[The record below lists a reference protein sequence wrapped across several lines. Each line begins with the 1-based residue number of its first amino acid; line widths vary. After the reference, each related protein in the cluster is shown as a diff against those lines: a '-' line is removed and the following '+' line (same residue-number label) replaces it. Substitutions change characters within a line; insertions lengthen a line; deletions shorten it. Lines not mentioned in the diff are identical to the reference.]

1 MRSAARAALAVLAL
15 ASAAAAT
22 AQAPEAPAPAPG
34 PVRVVSGGFRV
45 TLEPALTLEV
55 SVEEPLIRTPE
66 GWRVGL
72 VTSLRGRAAPGAVEA
87 SALAGLTATLPAA
100 DGWAV
105 QAQLL
110 YRVAWATAGAQAGPE
125 LVIVFTNIR

>member
-15 ASAAAAT
+15 TSAAAAT

-45 TLEPALTLEV
+45 TLEPALALEV
-55 SVEEPLIRTPE
+55 SVEEPLIYTPE

-72 VTSLRGRAAPGAVEA
+72 VTSLRARAAPGGAA
-87 SALAGLTATLPAA
+87 AAALAGLTATLPLDAA
-100 DGWAV
+100 WAV

-110 YRVAWATAGAQAGPE
+110 YRVEWDGRAEAGPE